1 MESPRPYEKF
11 YFRASSL
18 IESVIAITI
27 IAICLLVALKL
38 YVTILEARPSINKHR
53 LKFKVDK
60 LVSEMK
66 LNPSFTSETYDFKT
80 YKIRKTVTENEN
92 QQQLKKVSYSIEQQK
107 DTITY
112 HYYILAYEDQP

>member
-1 MESPRPYEKF
+1 MESSRHCSKYYLK
-11 YFRASSL
+11 ASSL

-38 YVTILEARPSINKHR
+38 YSTILGARPSINNHR
-53 LKFKVDK
+53 LKFQVDK

-66 LNPSFTSETYDFKT
+66 LNPSFTSEVYDFKT
-80 YKIRKTVTENEN
+80 YKIRKTISDTENS
-92 QQQLKKVSYSIEQQK
+92 QQLKKVSYSIEQPK

-112 HYYILAYEDQP
+112 QYYILADED